1 MGRGRKLIVQVREP
15 GDLSLE
21 AQSSLTFFLCKL
33 QLASFI
39 VPNIRHAYLA
49 AEAAKNLVLGR
60 IHDRRKVL
68 KLFAYFIERVS

>member
-21 AQSSLTFFLCKL
+21 AQSSLTLFLCKL

-49 AEAAKNLVLGR
+49 AKAAENLVLGR
-60 IHDRRKVL
+60 INNGRKVL
-68 KLFAYFIERVS
+68 KLFA